1 MSNVLSMLGY
11 AYETVVNK
19 VTKML
24 KRIGVLTSG
33 GDAPGMNAAVR
44 AVVVTAAQAGIEVYA
59 FVRGFNGIF
68 NKDFHRLSCDD
79 VLHIGHLGG
88 TVIKSARCKSM
99 LEPDGPAT
107 AATILHELNVDA
119 LLVIGGDGS
128 FRGCAALAAHYRGQL
143 VGLPGTIDN
152 DVDGTDFTIGY
163 ATALETA
170 LDAIDKIRDTADAF
184 ERTFIVE
191 VMGRHTGYLALAA
204 GIAVGAEQVLCP
216 EYGEIDLADLVADIH
231 RHQQRYGH
239 GSYIIV
245 MAESMAAQGASALAA
260 QLQDISGTECRA
272 QILGH
277 IQRGG
282 SPVGNDRILATKL
295 GAYAVE
301 QLIAG
306 NAHMM
311 MAGEIAGALS
321 LYPLALTG
329 LKQKQVDP
337 FLLGW
342 QQRLWQSK

>member
-1 MSNVLSMLGY
+1 MI
-11 AYETVVNK
+11 
-19 VTKML
+19 
-24 KRIGVLTSG
+24 KRIGLLTSG

-44 AVVVTAAQAGIEVYA
+44 AITITAEQAGIEVLA

-68 NKDFHRLSCDD
+68 KHEYRRLTSLD
-79 VLHIGHLGG
+79 VLHCGHLGG
-88 TVIKSARCKSM
+88 TIIKSARCKEM
-99 LEPDGPAT
+99 LEADGPAK
-107 AATILHELNVDA
+107 AAEVLHQLDIDA

-128 FRGCAALAAHYRGQL
+128 FRGCSALAPWYRGQI

-152 DVDGTDFTIGY
+152 DVDGTDFTIGF

-204 GIAVGAEQVLCP
+204 GIAAGAEQVLCP
-216 EYGEIDLADLVADIH
+216 EYGAVDVADLVKDITK
-231 RHQQRYGH
+231 HQQRYGQ

-245 MAESMAAQGASALAA
+245 MAESMVEQGAIELAKELQSA
-260 QLQDISGTECRA
+260 SGIECRA

-282 SPVGNDRILATKL
+282 NPVGSDRILATKL
-295 GAYAVE
+295 GAYAIE
-301 QLIAG
+301 QLLAG

-311 MAGEIAGALS
+311 MAGETAGELN
-321 LYPLALTG
+321 LYPLTLTG
-329 LKQKQVDP
+329 LKQKRVDP
-337 FLLGW
+337 FLLSW
-342 QQRLWQSK
+342 QQRLWQA